1 MGNECTHNEC
11 RRDALGARLGRPF
24 RLAVMLMCLWATPL
38 FANVSAQNVRMD
50 LSVENKSLV
59 EVMDL
64 LKAKTDYSFVYS
76 AADVE
81 GVRGLT
87 HDFKDMTVEEILDVL
102 LKDTGLSYTIEDNL
116 IILKRIPTPAA
127 QTQRRV
133 VKGVVLGETERDTL
147 PGVNVMVKGTTS
159 GVTTDIHGKFSIAIP
174 DGEVTLVFSFVGKK
188 TQEVKYT
195 GQEFVRVM
203 LEDEAQEL
211 EEVTVNAGYLQ
222 IDKRQVTS
230 AIQVIKMDDIMAPGI
245 STLDEM
251 LEGAV
256 PGMTF
261 MQNSGQVGATP
272 RLRIRGTSTVLGSQ
286 EPLWVVDGIIV
297 EEPVNLDASQLND
310 LDFVNLLGNAI
321 SGLNPSDIE
330 EISVLKDAAAT
341 ALYGTQAANG
351 VIVITTRKGKAGP
364 PRVTYGFSGTYSRRT
379 RYGDKEINVMN
390 SAERVD
396 FSRDLI
402 AKRMTYPSSGLVWTG
417 YEAAYEAYR
426 NGQLSFEEF
435 NAEVERY
442 ETMNTD
448 WLDLLMRDAF
458 SHNHTLS
465 FSGGSENATYYTS
478 IGYTKENGTLRKED
492 GERYT
497 ANTNVTLRF
506 NRFSGQ
512 FKLSGYI
519 RDDYHTPSEVGLT
532 DYAYNASRAIEAF
545 NEDGSLYY
553 YAKPGN
559 VNSGNTYWF
568 NILNERDNS
577 YQRIKSNSLS
587 FSASLNY
594 DVIKNLKLTLTG
606 SYTIS
611 NTNEDIWFGEN
622 THHVKDISNVQDHVD
637 DMDGDLEPS
646 ILIGNW
652 KLNTVFP
659 YGDELQKD
667 ETRNENWMVRLQGQY
682 HFWLDKEDH
691 NHMVSMMAG
700 TEMTSSHYTGL
711 SKTFRCYEPDRGL
724 LLGNVDIEEYPEY
737 GRWLAESQDARG
749 TLKDQLNN
757 KISAYG
763 SVNYSWKDIYIF
775 NANMRVDYSNKFGDR
790 SREKFLP
797 IWSVSARWNAK
808 DDVLENVYWVN
819 DLSLRGSFGYQGSVN
834 DQQTPELVINRGDLD
849 LAYNEYASTIANFPN
864 PDLAWEKTMSLN
876 AQLDFSLFRNAI
888 SGSVS
893 YFYKKTKDAFLSTKV
908 AQVNGTTS
916 YLVNKGT
923 IINQGVEV
931 GLQIQ
936 PVNTAVGGN
945 RKGFSWRIDP
955 NLGQVVNQ
963 LLNRVLETNQEDP
976 LHDDYTYTDYLNG
989 NAYVDGKPMNS
1000 FFSYEFTGL
1009 SETDGRPTFA
1019 RVGEEYFEQY
1029 VDMTNSDVYMEVMK
1043 YSGCRVPYLQGG
1055 INNTFSWNGFV
1066 LNFNLAYSI
1075 GSKIRLLKL
1084 YDPSASSMAVSPQQ
1098 NLRKEMM
1105 DRWQTPG
1112 DEKYTNIPGLL
1123 SQTAYNET
1131 KTPWWDG
1138 EPFDFGQNIWEMY
1151 NYSDIRVVSGNYLKL
1166 QRLSL
1171 RYVFPE
1177 KLCTRM
1183 GVKDMYMSLSGTN
1196 LFVWSAKELKGQDPS
1211 TQSGSATNITV
1222 PNPST
1227 YTISLNVTF

>member
-38 FANVSAQNVRMD
+38 FANVSAQNMRMD

-64 LKAKTDYSFVYS
+64 LKEKTGYSFVYS
-76 AADVE
+76 ASDVE
-81 GVRGLT
+81 DVRGLT
-87 HDFKDMTVEEILDVL
+87 HNFKDMTVEEILDVL
-102 LKDTGLSYTIEDNL
+102 LKDTGLSYKIEDDL
-116 IILKRIPTPAA
+116 IILKKIPTVAA

-893 YFYKKTKDAFLSTKV
+893 YFYKKGYS
-908 AQVNGTTS
+908 
-916 YLVNKGT
+916 
-923 IINQGVEV
+923 
-931 GLQIQ
+931 
-936 PVNTAVGGN
+936 
-945 RKGFSWRIDP
+945 R
-955 NLGQVVNQ
+955 
-963 LLNRVLETNQEDP
+963 
-976 LHDDYTYTDYLNG
+976 
-989 NAYVDGKPMNS
+989 NS
-1000 FFSYEFTGL
+1000 I
-1009 SETDGRPTFA
+1009 
-1019 RVGEEYFEQY
+1019 
-1029 VDMTNSDVYMEVMK
+1029 K
-1043 YSGCRVPYLQGG
+1043 
-1055 INNTFSWNGFV
+1055 
-1066 LNFNLAYSI
+1066 LA
-1075 GSKIRLLKL
+1075 
-1084 YDPSASSMAVSPQQ
+1084 
-1098 NLRKEMM
+1098 N
-1105 DRWQTPG
+1105 
-1112 DEKYTNIPGLL
+1112 
-1123 SQTAYNET
+1123 
-1131 KTPWWDG
+1131 
-1138 EPFDFGQNIWEMY
+1138 
-1151 NYSDIRVVSGNYLKL
+1151 
-1166 QRLSL
+1166 
-1171 RYVFPE
+1171 
-1177 KLCTRM
+1177 
-1183 GVKDMYMSLSGTN
+1183 
-1196 LFVWSAKELKGQDPS
+1196 
-1211 TQSGSATNITV
+1211 
-1222 PNPST
+1222 
-1227 YTISLNVTF
+1227 

>member
-1 MGNECTHNEC
+1 M
-11 RRDALGARLGRPF
+11 
-24 RLAVMLMCLWATPL
+24 AVMLMCLWVTPL
-38 FANVSAQNVRMD
+38 FANVSAQKMRMD

-64 LKAKTDYSFVYS
+64 LKEKTGYSFVYS
-76 AADVE
+76 ASDVE
-81 GVRGLT
+81 DVRGLT
-87 HDFKDMTVEEILDVL
+87 HNFKDMTVEEILDIL
-102 LKDTGLSYTIEDNL
+102 LKDTGLSYKIEDDL
-116 IILKRIPTPAA
+116 IILKKIPTVAA

-159 GVTTDIHGKFSIAIP
+159 GVMTDLHGKFSIAIP
-174 DGEVTLVFSFVGKK
+174 DGEVTLVFSFVGMQ

-203 LEDEAQEL
+203 MKNETQEL

-297 EEPVNLDASQLND
+297 EEPVNVDASQLND

-512 FKLSGYI
+512 FRLSGYI

-559 VNSGNTYWF
+559 VNSGTTYWF

-594 DVIKNLKLTLTG
+594 DVIKNLKLMLTG

-622 THHVKDISNVQDHVD
+622 THHVKDISNVQDHMD

-646 ILIGNW
+646 ISIGYW

-737 GRWLAESQDARG
+737 GRWLAENQDALG

-757 KISAYG
+757 QISAYG

-775 NANMRVDYSNKFGDR
+775 NANMRVVYSNKFGDR

-834 DQQTPELVINRGDLD
+834 DQQTPELVINRGYLD
-849 LAYNEYASTIANFPN
+849 LAYNEYGSTIVNFPN
-864 PDLAWEKTMSLN
+864 PDLAWEKTMSVN

-888 SGSVS
+888 SGSLS
-893 YFYKKTKDAFLSTKV
+893 YFYKKTKDAFLTTKV

-916 YLVNKGT
+916 YSVNKGT

-936 PVNTAVGGN
+936 PVNTAVGGS

-963 LLNRVLETNQEDP
+963 LLNRVLESNQEDP

-1009 SETDGRPTFA
+1009 SETDGRPNFA
-1019 RVGEEYFEQY
+1019 RVGEEYFEKY
-1029 VDMTNSDVYMEVMK
+1029 VDMTNAEVYMEVMK

-1084 YDPSASSMAVSPQQ
+1084 YDPSARSMAVSPQQ
-1098 NLRKEMM
+1098 NLRKEMV
-1105 DRWQTPG
+1105 DHWQAPG

-1123 SQTAYNET
+1123 NQADYKET
-1131 KTPWWDG
+1131 QNPWWDG

-1166 QRLSL
+1166 QRLNL

>member
-1 MGNECTHNEC
+1 MGNECTHNV
-11 RRDALGARLGRPF
+11 RRNAFWARSGRPF
-24 RLAVMLMCLWATPL
+24 RLAVMLMCLWVTPL
-38 FANVSAQNVRMD
+38 FANVSAQKMRMD

-64 LKAKTDYSFVYS
+64 LKEKTGYSFVYS
-76 AADVE
+76 ASDVE
-81 GVRGLT
+81 DVRGLT
-87 HDFKDMTVEEILDVL
+87 HNFKDMTVEEILDIL
-102 LKDTGLSYTIEDNL
+102 LKDTGLSYKIEDDL
-116 IILKRIPTPAA
+116 IILKKIPTVAA

-159 GVTTDIHGKFSIAIP
+159 GVMTDLHGKFSIAIP
-174 DGEVTLVFSFVGKK
+174 DGEVTLVFSFVGMQ

-203 LEDEAQEL
+203 MKNETQEL

-297 EEPVNLDASQLND
+297 EEPVNVDASQLND

-512 FKLSGYI
+512 FRLSGYI

-559 VNSGNTYWF
+559 VNSGTTYWF

-594 DVIKNLKLTLTG
+594 DVIKNLKLMLTG

-622 THHVKDISNVQDHVD
+622 THHVKDISNVQDHMD

-646 ILIGNW
+646 ISIGYW

-737 GRWLAESQDARG
+737 GRWLAENQDALG

-757 KISAYG
+757 QISAYG

-834 DQQTPELVINRGDLD
+834 DQQTPELVINRGYLD
-849 LAYNEYASTIANFPN
+849 LAYNEYGSTIVNFPN
-864 PDLAWEKTMSLN
+864 PDLAWEKTMSVN

-888 SGSVS
+888 SGSLS
-893 YFYKKTKDAFLSTKV
+893 YFYKKTKDAFLTTKV

-916 YLVNKGT
+916 YSVNKGT

-936 PVNTAVGGN
+936 PVNTAVGGS

-963 LLNRVLETNQEDP
+963 LLNRVLESNQEDP

-1009 SETDGRPTFA
+1009 SETDGRPNFA
-1019 RVGEEYFEQY
+1019 RVGEEYFEKY
-1029 VDMTNSDVYMEVMK
+1029 VDMTNAEVYMEVMK

-1084 YDPSASSMAVSPQQ
+1084 YDPSARSMAVSPQQ
-1098 NLRKEMM
+1098 NLRKEMV
-1105 DRWQTPG
+1105 DHWQAPG

-1123 SQTAYNET
+1123 NQADYKET
-1131 KTPWWDG
+1131 QNPWWDG

-1166 QRLSL
+1166 QRLNL

>member
-1 MGNECTHNEC
+1 MGKEKRYSLLKSLRWT
-11 RRDALGARLGRPF
+11 
-24 RLAVMLMCLWATPL
+24 VMIVCLTVTSF
-38 FANVSAQNVRMD
+38 FANASAQNMRLD
-50 LSVENKSLV
+50 LTVEDKSLV
-59 EVMDL
+59 EVMDI
-64 LKAKTDYSFVYS
+64 LKEKTGYSFVYS

-81 GVRGLT
+81 GVAGLT
-87 HDFKDMTVEEILDVL
+87 YDFKDMTVSEMLDVML
-102 LKDTGLSYTIEDNL
+102 RDTGLSYKIEGDL
-116 IILKRIPTPAA
+116 IILKKAPAPVA
-127 QTQRRV
+127 QTQKRV
-133 VKGVVLGETERDTL
+133 VKGVVLGNNERDTL
-147 PGVNVMVKGTTS
+147 PGVNVLVKGTTT
-159 GVTTDIHGKFSIAIP
+159 GVVTDIHGKFSIAIP
-174 DGEVTLVFSFVGKK
+174 DGDVSLLFSFIGKK
-188 TQEVKYT
+188 TKEVRYT
-195 GQEFVRVM
+195 GQEFLRVM
-203 LEDEAQEL
+203 LEDEHQEL

-230 AIQVIKMDDIMAPGI
+230 AIQVIKMDDIMTPGLT
-245 STLDEM
+245 TLDEM

-297 EEPVNLDASQLND
+297 EEPVNVDASQLND

-321 SGLNPSDIE
+321 SGLNPSDIQ

-402 AKRMTYPSSGLVWTG
+402 DKRMQYDNATMVWVG
-417 YEAAYEAYR
+417 YEAAHRDYR
-426 NGQLSFEEF
+426 NGLMSFDEF
-435 NAEVERY
+435 NEAVERY

-465 FSGGSENATYYTS
+465 FSGGSDNATYYTS
-478 IGYTKENGTLRKED
+478 IGYTKENGTLRKES

-497 ANTNVTLRF
+497 ANTNVTLNF
-506 NRFSGQ
+506 NRFTGQ

-532 DYAYNASRAIEAF
+532 DYAYNASRAFEAY
-545 NEDGSLYY
+545 NEDGSLFY
-553 YAKPGN
+553 YARPGR
-559 VNSGNTYWF
+559 VKSGQLFWF

-577 YQRIKSNSLS
+577 YQRIKSNNLS
-587 FSASLNY
+587 FSASMNY
-594 DVIKNLKLTLTG
+594 EIVKNLKIGLTG
-606 SYTIS
+606 SYTVS

-622 THHVKDISNVQDHVD
+622 TFHVKDISGVASNMD

-646 ILIGNW
+646 GALVGNW
-652 KLNTVFP
+652 KANTTHP

-682 HFWLDKEDH
+682 HFWLDKENH
-691 NHMVSMMAG
+691 HHMVSLMAG
-700 TEMTSSHYTGL
+700 TELTSSHYTGL

-724 LLGNVDIEEYPEY
+724 LLGNVNIEEFPEY
-737 GRWLAESQDARG
+737 GKWLAENESARG

-757 KISAYG
+757 QISAYG
-763 SVNYSWKDIYIF
+763 SVNYSWRDIYIL

-808 DDVLENVYWVN
+808 EDVLQNVYWIE

-849 LAYNEYASTIANFPN
+849 LAFDEYGSTIANFPN

-876 AQLDFSLFRNAI
+876 AQLDFALYKNI
-888 SGSVS
+888 LSGSVS
-893 YFYKKTKDAFLSTKV
+893 YFYKKTKDAFISTKV
-908 AQVNGTTS
+908 MQVNGTTS
-916 YLVNKGT
+916 YSVNKGT

-936 PVNTAVGGN
+936 PVNTAMGGN
-945 RKGFSWRIDP
+945 RKGFTWRIDP

-963 LLNRVLETNQEDP
+963 LLNRALQTNYEDP

-1000 FFSYEFTGL
+1000 FYSYEFAGL
-1009 SETDGRPTFA
+1009 SSTDGRPTFA
-1019 RVGEEYFEQY
+1019 RVGEEYFEKY
-1029 VDMTNSDVYMEVMK
+1029 VDMTNSEVYMDVMK

-1055 INNTFSWNGFV
+1055 INNTFSWNGFI

-1084 YDPSASSMAVSPQQ
+1084 FDPTAASMAISPQQ
-1098 NLRKEMM
+1098 NLRKEMAN
-1105 DRWQTPG
+1105 RWQVPG

-1123 SQTAYNET
+1123 DQTAYDET
-1131 KTPWWDG
+1131 KNPWWDG

-1177 KLCTRM
+1177 KLCERM
-1183 GVKDMYMSLSGTN
+1183 GVKDCYVSLNGTN
-1196 LFVWSAKELKGQDPS
+1196 LFVLSAKELKGQDPS

-1222 PNPST
+1222 PNPSS
-1227 YTISLNVTF
+1227 YSISLNVTF

>member
-1 MGNECTHNEC
+1 M
-11 RRDALGARLGRPF
+11 
-24 RLAVMLMCLWATPL
+24 AVMLMCLWVTPL
-38 FANVSAQNVRMD
+38 FANVSAQKMRMD

-64 LKAKTDYSFVYS
+64 LKEKTGYSFVYS
-76 AADVE
+76 ASDVE
-81 GVRGLT
+81 DVRGLT
-87 HDFKDMTVEEILDVL
+87 HNFKDMTVEEILDIL
-102 LKDTGLSYTIEDNL
+102 LKDTGLSYKIEDDL
-116 IILKRIPTPAA
+116 IILKKIPTVAA

-159 GVTTDIHGKFSIAIP
+159 GVMTDLHGKFSIAIP
-174 DGEVTLVFSFVGKK
+174 DGEVTLVFSFVGMQ

-203 LEDEAQEL
+203 MKNETQEL

-297 EEPVNLDASQLND
+297 EEPVNVDASQLND

-512 FKLSGYI
+512 FRLSGYI

-559 VNSGNTYWF
+559 VNSGTTYWF

-594 DVIKNLKLTLTG
+594 DVIKNLKLMLTG

-622 THHVKDISNVQDHVD
+622 THHVKDISNVQDHMD

-646 ILIGNW
+646 ISIGYW

-737 GRWLAESQDARG
+737 GRWLAENQDALG

-757 KISAYG
+757 QISAYG

-834 DQQTPELVINRGDLD
+834 DQQTPELVINRGYLD
-849 LAYNEYASTIANFPN
+849 LAYNEYGSTIVNFPN
-864 PDLAWEKTMSLN
+864 PDLAWEKTMSVN

-888 SGSVS
+888 SGSLS
-893 YFYKKTKDAFLSTKV
+893 YFYKKTKDAFLTTKV

-916 YLVNKGT
+916 YSVNKGT

-936 PVNTAVGGN
+936 PVNTAVGGS

-963 LLNRVLETNQEDP
+963 LLNRVLESNQEDP

-1009 SETDGRPTFA
+1009 SETDGRPNFA
-1019 RVGEEYFEQY
+1019 RVGEEYFEKY
-1029 VDMTNSDVYMEVMK
+1029 VDMTNAEVYMEVMK

-1084 YDPSASSMAVSPQQ
+1084 YDPSARSMAVSPQQ
-1098 NLRKEMM
+1098 NLRKEMV
-1105 DRWQTPG
+1105 DHWQAPG

-1123 SQTAYNET
+1123 NQADYKET
-1131 KTPWWDG
+1131 QNPWWDG

-1166 QRLSL
+1166 QRLNL

>member
-1 MGNECTHNEC
+1 M
-11 RRDALGARLGRPF
+11 
-24 RLAVMLMCLWATPL
+24 AVMLMCLWATPL
-38 FANVSAQNVRMD
+38 FANVSAQNMRMD

-64 LKAKTDYSFVYS
+64 LKEKTGYSFVYS
-76 AADVE
+76 ASDVE
-81 GVRGLT
+81 DVRGLT
-87 HDFKDMTVEEILDVL
+87 HNFKDMTVEEILDVL
-102 LKDTGLSYTIEDNL
+102 LKDTGLSYKIEDDL
-116 IILKRIPTPAA
+116 IILKKIPTVAA

-1112 DEKYTNIPGLL
+1112 DEKYTNIRG
-1123 SQTAYNET
+1123 
-1131 KTPWWDG
+1131 
-1138 EPFDFGQNIWEMY
+1138 
-1151 NYSDIRVVSGNYLKL
+1151 
-1166 QRLSL
+1166 
-1171 RYVFPE
+1171 
-1177 KLCTRM
+1177 C
-1183 GVKDMYMSLSGTN
+1183 
-1196 LFVWSAKELKGQDPS
+1196 
-1211 TQSGSATNITV
+1211 
-1222 PNPST
+1222 
-1227 YTISLNVTF
+1227 